1 MMLTPEV
8 SMDIGRPQRIIEIEP
23 ALLPVPGPGE
33 PLFPTAPSPE
43 PLSEP
48 AAPDVSP
55 APAEPVPADPAPAE
69 PAGPGG

>member
-1 MMLTPEV
+1 
-8 SMDIGRPQRIIEIEP
+8 MDIGRPQRIIEIEP
-23 ALLPVPGPGE
+23 ASLPVPGPGE

-55 APAEPVPADPAPAE
+55 APAEP
-69 PAGPGG
+69 AGPGG